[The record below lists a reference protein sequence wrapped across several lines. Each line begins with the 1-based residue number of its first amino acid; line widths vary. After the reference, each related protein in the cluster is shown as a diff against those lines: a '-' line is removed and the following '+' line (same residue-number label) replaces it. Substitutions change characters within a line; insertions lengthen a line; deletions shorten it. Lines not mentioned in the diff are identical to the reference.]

1 MSLYCKDCMD
11 HQELALREVEGMLT
25 RLEAAEALYPSSQA
39 MGALHPIYKS
49 QSFVG
54 RIKSMCLWYNIT
66 KQNKLKLSILGKIL
80 ARLQDEK
87 FSWPVCTSSYIAPD
101 SGGSSASGVENDD
114 SAVNSMDSSKPP
126 SVTGS
131 VSRKGCRN
139 GSVTACPKV
148 QFMLNDATHVP
159 GETSSSNE

>member
-1 MSLYCKDCMD
+1 MD

-87 FSWPVCTSSYIAPD
+87 FSWPVCTSSYIATD
-101 SGGSSASGVENDD
+101 SGSSSASGVENDD
-114 SAVNSMDSSKPP
+114 SAVNSMDSSKAP
-126 SVTGS
+126 SMAGS
-131 VSRKGCRN
+131 ASRKG
-139 GSVTACPKV
+139 VTPCHKV

>member
-1 MSLYCKDCMD
+1 M
-11 HQELALREVEGMLT
+11 REVEGMLT

-87 FSWPVCTSSYIAPD
+87 FSWPVCTSSYIASD
-101 SGGSSASGVENDD
+101 SGNSSASGVENDD

-126 SVTGS
+126 SVAGS

-148 QFMLNDATHVP
+148 QFMLNDETHVP